1 MKNYYDQQQELEVA
15 RNRLRSLK
23 EKKQIYFEET
33 QPKSK
38 KINGVMVQSSM
49 INHDKF
55 LEYTSK
61 IESIEDDIEVLEK
74 EIRMLEEYLR
84 KMEYNLRHMKGALEK
99 IFVAKYIDGLSV
111 NQITI
116 KVNYSKTAV
125 YRYLSTI
132 HQIIKDGKKWEK

>member
-15 RNRLRSLK
+15 INRLNTLK

-38 KINGVMVQSSM
+38 KINGVMVQSS
-49 INHDKF
+49 IVNHDKF

-61 IESIEDDIEVLEK
+61 IESIDKDIEILEK
-74 EIRMLEEYLR
+74 EISMLENYLK
-84 KMEYNLRHMKGALEK
+84 KMEHSLRHMKGALEK
-99 IFVAKYIDGLSV
+99 VFVARYIDGLKA
-111 NQITI
+111 NEITTR
-116 KVNYSKTAV
+116 VNYSIAQV

-132 HQIIKDGKKWEK
+132 HQILKDDKK